1 MDSSSLFVVTEP
13 FMWEGNHISKYMTNI
28 KNVSKQI
35 GRRMTKSGKG
45 KICLINKKSAT
56 RFVSIPSS
64 VAGDTSFPFA
74 DEERVKVTISGRTV
88 IIEPLEE

>member
-1 MDSSSLFVVTEP
+1 MPKVKSL
-13 FMWEGNHISKYMTNI
+13 SKRNGY
-28 KNVSKQI
+28 Q
-35 GRRMTKSGKG
+35 MTKSGKG
-45 KICLINKKSAT
+45 KVCQINKGSRT
-56 RFVSIPSS
+56 RFISVPAS